1 VSAGASAVR
10 RLAGH
15 EVSAIGLGCM
25 SLSHAYGMPPSADD
39 GAAVLRA
46 ALDLGYT
53 HFDTA
58 AIYGDG
64 ANERLI
70 GGTFGGARKGVLV
83 ATKCGMTIVDG
94 KRAIDGRPESLART
108 IDASLAYLGIETI
121 DLLYLH
127 RWDKAVPIEESIG
140 AMARAGEAGKVRALG
155 LSEVSA
161 ATLRRAHAVHPIAA
175 VQSEYS
181 LWSRA
186 PEHGLLAALR
196 ELGGVLVAFS
206 PIGRGFLGG
215 SVADPAA
222 LAPGDLRLG
231 MPRFQA
237 AAFEANRALL
247 ARYCALADEAGCT
260 PGQLALAW
268 LLSRGEDVLPIPG
281 TTNPARL
288 AENLAAATL
297 AIDPAILARAGDLVR
312 PETVAGERYTAATL
326 AETDTERA

>member
-1 VSAGASAVR
+1 MSAVR

-25 SLSHAYGMPPSADD
+25 SLSHAYGVPPSAQD
-39 GAAVLRA
+39 GAAVLRR
-46 ALDLGYT
+46 ALDLGFS

-70 GGTFGGARKGVLV
+70 GDTFGDTFGGARKGVLV

-94 KRAIDGRPESLART
+94 KRVIDGRPESLART
-108 IDASLAYLGIETI
+108 IDTSLAHLRTETI

-140 AMARAGEAGKVRALG
+140 ALARAVEAGKVRALG

-222 LAPGDLRLG
+222 LAPGDLRRG
-231 MPRFQA
+231 MPRFQG

-247 ARYCALADEAGCT
+247 ARYRALADEAGCT

-288 AENLAAATL
+288 AENLAAAML
-297 AIDPAILARAGDLVR
+297 AIDPAILVRAGNLVC